1 MRDYLEMV
9 LEMIGIMGK
18 KDMINYI
25 YGGIYNFKQLNIIF
39 YIILK

>member
-1 MRDYLEMV
+1 MWDYLEMV

-25 YGGIYNFKQLNIIF
+25 YGGRV
-39 YIILK
+39 